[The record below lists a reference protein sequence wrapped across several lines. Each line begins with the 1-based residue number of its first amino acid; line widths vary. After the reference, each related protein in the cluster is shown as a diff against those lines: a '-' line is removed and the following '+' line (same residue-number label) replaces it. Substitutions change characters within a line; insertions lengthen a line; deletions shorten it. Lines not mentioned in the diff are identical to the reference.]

1 MQSNSFESPLR
12 LRRKVR
18 KAADRSWGWLS
29 TRLSSSSDGLEPM
42 PPKQEV
48 QKIIPLPL
56 QPTKLKKKQGQS
68 KELVNHHNVTTLR
81 SFTRRKT
88 FNVRSF
94 DLKLTR
100 PSTISSALSSRG
112 FFSPSAGNQVISVSP
127 SRSGLG
133 VRILCL

>member
-29 TRLSSSSDGLEPM
+29 TRLSSSSDDLETIS
-42 PPKQEV
+42 PKQEV
-48 QKIIPLPL
+48 QPIKPLSL
-56 QPTKLKKKQGQS
+56 KPTKLKKKQVQS
-68 KELVNHHNVTTLR
+68 KELLNHHNVNALR
-81 SFTRRKT
+81 SYTRRKT